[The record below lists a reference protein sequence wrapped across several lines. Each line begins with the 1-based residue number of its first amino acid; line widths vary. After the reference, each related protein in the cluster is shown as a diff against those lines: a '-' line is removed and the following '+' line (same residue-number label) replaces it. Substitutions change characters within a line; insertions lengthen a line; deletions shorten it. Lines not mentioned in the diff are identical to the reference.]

1 MKLKR
6 IFAGI
11 MSAAIALSLFGCAS
25 TTETADTQGESGTSQ
40 QAEDTSW
47 TDVQEAGKIV
57 IGVVGF
63 DIDLAN
69 AVCEKLGVQAEIKP
83 IDWSAKEA
91 ELAAGSIDLIWNG
104 YTVTDERREKVLF
117 TDPYLANSQ
126 IIVTKE
132 GYGVESKNDLTGS
145 EQRAR
150 RYQRGRTRRG
160 DQRQPSRVRHERYG
174 DAGSGCGQR

>member
-1 MKLKR
+1 MLMKLKR
-6 IFAGI
+6 LFAGNHVGGY
-11 MSAAIALSLFGCAS
+11 SAVLVRLRVHDRGRP
-25 TTETADTQGESGTSQ
+25 TTQGEGGASQ
-40 QAEDTSW
+40 QCGGHFVDGRSGSRKDCNRRGRSVPSDGFRDDSGE
-47 TDVQEAGKIV
+47 I
-57 IGVVGF
+57 VGF

-126 IIVTKE
+126 IHC
-132 GYGVESKNDLTGS
+132 D
-145 EQRAR
+145 
-150 RYQRGRTRRG
+150 QRGLR
-160 DQRQPSRVRHERYG
+160 S
-174 DAGSGCGQR
+174 